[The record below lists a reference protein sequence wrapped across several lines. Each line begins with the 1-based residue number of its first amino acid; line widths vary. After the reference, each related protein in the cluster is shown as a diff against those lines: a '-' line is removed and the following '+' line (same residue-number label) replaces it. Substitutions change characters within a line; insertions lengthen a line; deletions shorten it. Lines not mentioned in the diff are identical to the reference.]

1 VLVWLVQCIEKVTK
15 MGWVVDIREPQELI
29 QYFVSKGGKADKL
42 NVGDYSYN
50 ELVGFERKSSD
61 FMDFTRMLS
70 QIDELID
77 AYTYHYLV
85 VEKSLLDIIQEAN
98 KIYNKNMLPNILGVV
113 ASLCVRG
120 CPPIFCGSQAT
131 MLVIMEKLAVKSL
144 DGKDRN
150 LPRILR
156 THHYNDEDKAVNILR
171 GFGFGITKAEDI
183 ANKYK
188 SNVDEILDV
197 LQHRPEE
204 LMSIYGI
211 GRGTIDELKATLAS
225 KGGAKSVTK
234 VTETTTTEDLPF

>member
-1 VLVWLVQCIEKVTK
+1 
-15 MGWVVDIREPQELI
+15 MGWIVDIREPSELI
-29 QYFVSKGGKADKL
+29 QYFVSKGGKTDKL

-70 QIDELID
+70 QIDELVD
-77 AYTYHYLV
+77 AYTYHYLI

-150 LPRILR
+150 IPRILR
-156 THHYNDEDKAVNILR
+156 THHYDDEDKAINILR

-197 LQHRPEE
+197 LQYRPEE

-211 GRGTIDELKATLAS
+211 GQGTIDELKATLAS
-225 KGGAKSVTK
+225 KGGAKPVTK
-234 VTETTTTEDLPF
+234 VTETTEDLPF